1 MCLLPTDGNE
11 LLRLVV
17 VETAVAAHLDVDKDI
32 GVRQLGHQQG
42 VLTNHDRTDA
52 REHRIVVE
60 VEVVGNQVVEQL
72 LRQRFAA
79 LATLGELM
87 LLLPLGLV
95 VVPAHVDAH

>member
-1 MCLLPTDGNE
+1 MGLFPADGNE
-11 LLRLVV
+11 LLRLIV

-42 VLTNHDRTDA
+42 VLTNHDRTDT

-72 LRQRFAA
+72 L
-79 LATLGELM
+79 
-87 LLLPLGLV
+87 
-95 VVPAHVDAH
+95 